1 MSRRPWASVVLPT
14 RDRAHLL
21 PRAVASVLAQSDPD
35 WELLVVN
42 DGSTDETAE
51 VLRTFDDSRIRVLT
65 RPEPGGVATARN
77 LALSRARGEMVC
89 FLDDDDEYL
98 PGFLGETRRMLAA
111 RPEAGFS
118 WCGAEVVAD
127 HPEGEVTRRSGV
139 WRPRVSSREEAYRL
153 FLAKRMQG
161 TGGLA
166 VRREPLVR
174 LGGFDE
180 RFRRAE
186 DTDLL
191 IRLARELEF
200 VVVPQILLRIHE
212 HPGPRLTVYGTE
224 MAEAYELLIDK
235 HQSVLRKDP
244 DLWFSLH
251 YKAGWLYYHS
261 GRRQR
266 GRGCLRRALEPGFRL
281 RGWLALLFFEA
292 LGEHAPALHR
302 ALARWRRRL

>member
-1 MSRRPWASVVLPT
+1 MSRPWASVVLPT

-35 WELLVVN
+35 WELLVVD

-51 VLRTFDDSRIRVLT
+51 VLRAFDDPRIRVLA
-65 RPEPGGVATARN
+65 RQAPGGVAAARN
-77 LALSRARGEMVC
+77 LALSRAEGEVVC

-98 PGFLGETRRMLAA
+98 PGFLEQTRRAFA
-111 RPEAGFS
+111 EQPRAGFS

-127 HPEGEVTRRSGV
+127 HQEGRVTRRSGV
-139 WRPRVSSREEAYRL
+139 WQPRVSSRDQAYRL

-166 VRREPLVR
+166 VRRETLVK

-191 IRLARELEF
+191 IRLAREHAF

-212 HPGPRLTVYGTE
+212 HPGPRLTVYGAE

-235 HQSVLRKDP
+235 NRDALHEDP

-266 GRGCLRRALEPGFRL
+266 GRRCLRRALEPGFRL
-281 RGWLALLFFEA
+281 RGWLALLFFET
-292 LGEHAPALHR
+292 LGNRAPALHR
-302 ALARWRRRL
+302 MLARWRRRL